1 MSQGPMSTSPSK
13 GGRFQPQQ
21 GYQRQPMPSPGGKGG
36 SAGGSYGGQNP
47 RMQQPMQSP
56 GSKGGQSRFPVQTQP
71 YPMPSPGGKGGSYQ
85 RQQMPFGYGQ
95 TTFSPG
101 QFGGYGV
108 PSNAFSFNNPN
119 YQPYM
124 PPTYDSGQTGQS
136 PDIGNNPM
144 SPQPEVM
151 TGQQVSTLQASP
163 ASTLQAPPDIYQDKI
178 VDPRD
183 AFTPP
188 GGFNPSMPF
197 GGKGGGRSV
206 FGQPMSGYAP
216 PSDYDPD
223 AIRVFDPYGEGGDL
237 EGQPRPTFP
246 DPTQPQGPQNLQE
259 MFGFNFGGTPSGG
272 FSNRSGLFN
281 SQALTDAILQQQTD
295 GRIQQAQS
303 NQEGLRR
310 VFNRPLVPIQSP
322 QQPVGIAG
330 LMGRPGYGNQ
340 YPFR

>member
-21 GYQRQPMPSPGGKGG
+21 GYQQQPMPSPGGKGG

-124 PPTYDSGQTGQS
+124 PPTYDSGQAGQS

-144 SPQPEVM
+144 TPQPEVM
-151 TGQQVSTLQASP
+151 TGQQV
-163 ASTLQAPPDIYQDKI
+163 STLQAPPDIYQDKI
-178 VDPRD
+178 VDPRE

-197 GGKGGGRSV
+197 GGKGGGGSYMPPE
-206 FGQPMSGYAP
+206 GYSGM
-216 PSDYDPD
+216 
-223 AIRVFDPYGEGGDL
+223 
-237 EGQPRPTFP
+237 P
-246 DPTQPQGPQNLQE
+246 DPTQPQ
-259 MFGFNFGGTPSGG
+259 
-272 FSNRSGLFN
+272 
-281 SQALTDAILQQQTD
+281 
-295 GRIQQAQS
+295 
-303 NQEGLRR
+303 
-310 VFNRPLVPIQSP
+310 
-322 QQPVGIAG
+322 GIAG
-330 LMGRPGYGNQ
+330 LMGRPGYGSQ

>member
-56 GSKGGQSRFPVQTQP
+56 GSKGGQSRFPVQIQP

-136 PDIGNNPM
+136 PDIGNNPIT
-144 SPQPEVM
+144 PQPEVM

-188 GGFNPSMPF
+188 GGFNQSMPF
-197 GGKGGGRSV
+197 GGKGGGKKCFWPTYVRVRATFRLRSRC
-206 FGQPMSGYAP
+206 Y
-216 PSDYDPD
+216 
-223 AIRVFDPYGEGGDL
+223 
-237 EGQPRPTFP
+237 
-246 DPTQPQGPQNLQE
+246 
-259 MFGFNFGGTPSGG
+259 
-272 FSNRSGLFN
+272 
-281 SQALTDAILQQQTD
+281 
-295 GRIQQAQS
+295 
-303 NQEGLRR
+303 
-310 VFNRPLVPIQSP
+310 
-322 QQPVGIAG
+322 
-330 LMGRPGYGNQ
+330 
-340 YPFR
+340 